1 METEVQNPG
10 DQMEAAAPVVTE
22 NEQTQAQETQEQS
35 AVPLSALQAER
46 AQRQELQDELRAIK
60 EHLSLL
66 QSSQPQAQ
74 EKPKDDF
81 EGLDDTDVLTV
92 GDFKKLA
99 GKFQQQQQISIEE
112 LKMTQK
118 HPDYQEIITKY
129 LPDVLK
135 TNPGLQRS
143 LQQTQDYELAY
154 YLAKNSD
161 KYKEDN
167 KKVKKSIEAER
178 IMENL
183 SQPGNLSSVGST
195 SPISQ
200 AKQYK
205 EMSDQEFRNLMNKN
219 LGVI

>member
-10 DQMEAAAPVVTE
+10 DQMEAAAPVAHE
-22 NEQTQAQETQEQS
+22 NEQTQAQNSQEQS
-35 AVPLSALQAER
+35 SVPLSALQAER

-66 QSSQPQAQ
+66 QSRNSEKQ
-74 EKPKDDF
+74 ESPKDDF
-81 EGLDDTDVLTV
+81 DGLDDSDVLTV
-92 GDFKKLA
+92 GDFKKIA
-99 GKFQQQQQISIEE
+99 GKFQQQQQMSIEE

-129 LPDVLK
+129 LPEVLK

-161 KYKEDN
+161 KYKEEH
-167 KKVKKSIEAER
+167 KKVKKSQEAER
-178 IMENL
+178 IVQNL

-200 AKQYK
+200 ARAYK
-205 EMSDQEFRNLMNKN
+205 EMSDDEFRNLINKN